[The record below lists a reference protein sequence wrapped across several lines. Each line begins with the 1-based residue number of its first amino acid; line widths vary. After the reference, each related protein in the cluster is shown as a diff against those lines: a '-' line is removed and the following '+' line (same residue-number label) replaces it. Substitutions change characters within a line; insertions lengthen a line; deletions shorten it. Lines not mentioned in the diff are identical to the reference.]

1 MSIMNLFGITE
12 LKSRSDAS
20 KDNTKILMTNNSI
33 DKNGRPASSILSQ
46 RNYSKREAAQE
57 VVTYIEN
64 RSRGKTIKRYRMLNP
79 LSNSSHNLSHLNTY
93 RYEDEQYRIGDIY
106 QLIH

>member
-46 RNYSKREAAQE
+46 RNCSKREAVREIVGLYSGQE
-57 VVTYIEN
+57 ERQSKAIEC
-64 RSRGKTIKRYRMLNP
+64 
-79 LSNSSHNLSHLNTY
+79 
-93 RYEDEQYRIGDIY
+93 
-106 QLIH
+106 LIL

>member
-46 RNYSKREAAQE
+46 RNYSKREAVREIVGLYSGQE
-57 VVTYIEN
+57 ERQSKAIEC
-64 RSRGKTIKRYRMLNP
+64 
-79 LSNSSHNLSHLNTY
+79 
-93 RYEDEQYRIGDIY
+93 
-106 QLIH
+106 LIL